1 MTVYRSYLTA
11 KRSKERN
18 PFKMEESVK
27 NPYLLQSVSNAL
39 SIIELLGQHE
49 ELSALEVSQLMGIGK
64 ATAFRLLYTLEQHNF
79 VAKSSY
85 AKYRLSIK
93 LASLGEVVT
102 RRMEITRIVHPYLEK
117 LSHQFHETAH
127 LVVWNSQ
134 TDVIVADRVIGSSPI
149 SYKTVTGFITPAHSA
164 ASGRVLLAYAEPE
177 KIEAYLQEA
186 DFIQH
191 NGLGLKNGAEL
202 RNLIQEIHSSGM
214 AENEGD
220 AILGLSA
227 YAVPIFDNQGIAIAS
242 ISVSG
247 AQASLNAQKKQI
259 ISALKSCAQ
268 EINDLISL

>member
-1 MTVYRSYLTA
+1 MD
-11 KRSKERN
+11 ECG
-18 PFKMEESVK
+18 K
-27 NPYLLQSVSNAL
+27 NPYLLQSVGNAL

-64 ATAFRLLYTLEQHNF
+64 ATAFRLLYTLEQYHF

-117 LSHQFHETAH
+117 LSRQFHETSH

-134 TDVIVADRVIGSSPI
+134 TDVIVVDRVIGSSPI

-177 KIEAYLQEA
+177 KIENYLLEA
-186 DFIQH
+186 DFVQS
-191 NGLGLKNGAEL
+191 NGLGLKNGDEL
-202 RNLIQEIHSSGM
+202 RDLIQEIQRSGM

-227 YAVPIFDNQGIAIAS
+227 YAVPILNSQGTAIAS

-247 AQASLNAQKKQI
+247 AQTNLNAQKAQI
-259 ISALKSCAQ
+259 ISSLKSCAK